1 MKEIQNVEFKS
12 NWNDEFLKIIASFAN
27 ANGGKLYIGVDDNG
41 NVIGLK
47 DLKNLLEI
55 LPNKIKNKLQII
67 AYVNMLKKGDKE
79 YLEIDVKPSSFPVSY
94 NGKFYIR
101 SGSTTHELEGQE
113 LCNFLLEKSG
123 RTWDELFEERASFE
137 DIDLPTLEKF
147 KNLSIDRI
155 PSIIQE
161 KDWKII
167 LEKLKLVEN
176 GKIKRACI
184 LLFGKDP
191 QKFYIQSL
199 VKIGKFKTQTEIISN
214 DIVGGNLFK
223 QLENTL
229 DMLKTKYLISE
240 IKFEGI
246 QRKEIIEYPYE
257 ALREAIINALIHRD
271 YSGTSNIQ
279 IRIYKDKL
287 VIMNE
292 GKLPQDLPVEKLKTE
307 HISKPRNPLLA
318 SVFYFAGFIE
328 SWGRGTLKILEACKN
343 QGLPEPDFQ
352 NENGVMKVILYK
364 DVYTEEYL
372 KNLGLKERQIKAVLY
387 VKEKGKITLSE
398 YKKLAKEDI
407 SERTLR
413 RELKDLV
420 DKNILKSKGEKK
432 GRYYELSR

>member
-1 MKEIQNVEFKS
+1 
-12 NWNDEFLKIIASFAN
+12 
-27 ANGGKLYIGVDDNG
+27 
-41 NVIGLK
+41 
-47 DLKNLLEI
+47 
-55 LPNKIKNKLQII
+55 
-67 AYVNMLKKGDKE
+67 
-79 YLEIDVKPSSFPVSY
+79 
-94 NGKFYIR
+94 
-101 SGSTTHELEGQE
+101 
-113 LCNFLLEKSG
+113 
-123 RTWDELFEERASFE
+123 
-137 DIDLPTLEKF
+137 LEKF

-398 YKKLAKEDI
+398 YKKLAKEGI

-432 GRYYELSR
+432 GRYYELSK

>member
-137 DIDLPTLEKF
+137 DIDLQTLEKF

-191 QKFYIQSL
+191 KSFIY
-199 VKIGKFKTQTEIISN
+199 
-214 DIVGGNLFK
+214 NL
-223 QLENTL
+223 
-229 DMLKTKYLISE
+229 
-240 IKFEGI
+240 
-246 QRKEIIEYPYE
+246 
-257 ALREAIINALIHRD
+257 
-271 YSGTSNIQ
+271 
-279 IRIYKDKL
+279 
-287 VIMNE
+287 
-292 GKLPQDLPVEKLKTE
+292 
-307 HISKPRNPLLA
+307 
-318 SVFYFAGFIE
+318 
-328 SWGRGTLKILEACKN
+328 
-343 QGLPEPDFQ
+343 
-352 NENGVMKVILYK
+352 
-364 DVYTEEYL
+364 
-372 KNLGLKERQIKAVLY
+372 
-387 VKEKGKITLSE
+387 
-398 YKKLAKEDI
+398 
-407 SERTLR
+407 
-413 RELKDLV
+413 
-420 DKNILKSKGEKK
+420 
-432 GRYYELSR
+432 